1 MHTHLIHAHN
11 GYDTGPDIVDGLA
24 RAMVA
29 FALDPAH
36 RRQMGQAARASAC
49 AVDEAHELDALDARL
64 RRLCTSHAARAA

>member
-1 MHTHLIHAHN
+1 
-11 GYDTGPDIVDGLA
+11 
-24 RAMVA
+24 MVA